1 MSSQKNTNVDVGRS
15 LGMFFLAMLL
25 PAMVC
30 ADTLRVLSWPGY
42 ADDDLVKVF
51 EARTGHQVSV
61 TYIDSDE
68 ALWERVQQNR
78 GQDFDVFAVNT
89 AELQRYIQADLVS
102 PIDTASIPNI
112 ASQLPRFR
120 QPGSIRGLTHDGKVF
135 AVPYTY
141 AEMGLIYD
149 RQQVTTPPT
158 SIAALWDPQYR
169 GKVLLYNSSTHNFSL
184 AAQSLGMSDPFKLAD
199 NQWPSMVNQLIALRR
214 NAMGF
219 YTGPE
224 ESVTQFQQK
233 HAVLMLAN
241 YGSQQQQLLRAA
253 GADVGYA
260 IPKEGALAWLDT
272 WAITRRT
279 KNVALAHAWINY
291 LLEPE
296 PSRALEMRQG
306 LANTLSEPPYL
317 RPKDRLVWLE
327 PAENSERRQRLW
339 ERIYSGDRASRVLAP

>member
-1 MSSQKNTNVDVGRS
+1 MSSQKKTNVDVGRS
-15 LGMFFLAMLL
+15 FGMFFLAMLL

-51 EARTGHQVSV
+51 EARTGNQVSV
-61 TYIDSDE
+61 TFIDSDE
-68 ALWERVQQNR
+68 ALWERVRQNR

-102 PIDTASIPNI
+102 PIDTAAIPNI
-112 ASQLPRFR
+112 ANQLPRFR
-120 QPGSIRGLTHDGKVF
+120 QPRSINGLTHDGKVF

-149 RQQVTTPPT
+149 RQQVTPPPT
-158 SIAALWDPQYR
+158 SITALWDPQYR

-199 NQWPSMVNQLIALRR
+199 HQWTRVVNQLIALRR
-214 NAMGF
+214 NAMGS
-219 YTGPE
+219 YTWPE
-224 ESVTQFQQK
+224 ESVTQFRQK
-233 HAVLMLAN
+233 HAALMLAN
-241 YGSQQQQLLRAA
+241 YGSQQMQLLRAA
-253 GADVGYA
+253 GADVGYV

-272 WAITRRT
+272 WAINRRA
-279 KNVALAHAWINY
+279 KNLALAHAWINY

-317 RPKDRLVWLE
+317 RPKDRIVWLE

-339 ERIYSGDRASRVLAP
+339 ERIYSGDRASRVMAP